1 MPKPTPS
8 THFAKQASRSSVSES
23 GTQNPAST
31 QRQFTPR
38 DKQAL
43 RAIAVQFFVNGAL
56 FASFIPRLPEI
67 RDRVGI
73 TVSGIGLLMSIAGI
87 SGLIASATVGSAIRR
102 FGTRG
107 VMLVAGA
114 IVSLSLPIVGF
125 ATTPAVLLLGLAGML
140 SFDVPV
146 DVAMNMQGSW
156 LSARRH
162 APVMNRLHG
171 LWSLGTVIGGVSS
184 SRIAAAGVSL
194 STHLL
199 LAGAVLLAVLGYVSR
214 GLLIDDEQHA
224 DTPAIPATRNAE
236 LNRRFNPVLLLFVFA
251 GFFAVALESTSVDWA
266 AFRLAD
272 DFAVSAGLAAL
283 AYVAVTAG
291 MTVGRFSGD
300 WATERIGSQR
310 LTQLGIAL
318 AGIGL
323 ATASLAPNRY
333 VVLAGFAISGLGNS
347 TLLPMLYDT
356 AAKYPGRVGAG
367 LGALT
372 AGLRTA
378 SLSIPLIVGTLA
390 ATNLSVGSAIAIVT
404 LPAAVGFLVVTTLLN
419 RIHKPLRLT

>member
-1 MPKPTPS
+1 M
-8 THFAKQASRSSVSES
+8 RD
-23 GTQNPAST
+23 PAPND
-31 QRQFTPR
+31 RQFTAI
-38 DKQAL
+38 DGQAL

-73 TVSGIGLLMSIAGI
+73 SVAGIGLLMSIAGV
-87 SGLIASATVGSAIRR
+87 SGLIASATVGRAITR
-102 FGTRG
+102 FGTRR
-107 VMLVAGA
+107 VMLVAGTV
-114 IVSLSLPIVGF
+114 VSLSLPIVGL
-125 ATTPAVLLLGLAGML
+125 ATTPVVLLIGLAGML

-194 STHLL
+194 STHLV
-199 LAGAVLLAVLGYVSR
+199 LAGALLLAVLGYVGR
-214 GLLIDDEQHA
+214 GLLRIDEHHD
-224 DTPAIPATRNAE
+224 DATVAASASTD
-236 LNRRFNPVLLLFVFA
+236 RRGPWFNPILVLFVFA
-251 GFFAVALESTSVDWA
+251 GFFAVALESSSIEWA
-266 AFRLAD
+266 AFRLTD
-272 DFAVSAGLAAL
+272 DFAVSAGVAAL

-291 MTVGRFSGD
+291 MTIGRFAGD
-300 WATERIGSQR
+300 WATMKLGPRR
-310 LTQLGIAL
+310 LTQLALGL

-323 ATASLAPNRY
+323 ATASLSPSSY
-333 VVLAGFAISGLGNS
+333 LVLGGYAIAGLGIS

-356 AAKYPGRVGAG
+356 AAKHPGRTGAG

-372 AGLRTA
+372 AGLRTS

-390 ATNLSVGSAIAIVT
+390 ATSLSVGSAIAIVT
-404 LPAAVGFLVVTTLLN
+404 LPAVAGFLVITTTLN
-419 RIHKPLRLT
+419 RIRKPSEPA